1 MQDVLSASP
10 LKYLTPVWEAVLQ
23 SPSHVMVEVGLALAI
38 VYILFFKKA
47 YDPSKKGYGARA
59 VAGLSE
65 KEKEELIAEWEPEPL
80 VAPGSGAAG
89 AHLTSTARTLTIEKI
104 VPGSNNTR
112 VTLVGAP
119 DKQLVTFCSADFLGL
134 GASAAVRAASHDTL
148 EKYTLGSCGPRGFYG
163 TTRKH
168 LELEERLAA
177 FMGADESIT
186 YSDAVAAI
194 ASAIPAFAKRG
205 DVLLVDAGVNH
216 AVQTGARLSR
226 SKVTLFKHND
236 MADLR
241 AQLAAVAAAD
251 RSKRDSSLEQRRFI
265 VVEGL
270 YANYGD
276 LCPLKEVVALA
287 REFRWR
293 VICDDSLGFAA
304 LGAHGRGSIEAAGL
318 IAPAPASAAPAA
330 TAGAGAL
337 PRDPVRIDGVDVLLG
352 SLATSLASVGG
363 FCIGSREV
371 VDHQRLSG
379 AGYCFSAS
387 APPFL
392 CAAATAALQQLQEHP
407 ELPGRLRSRCEALH
421 AALEKAGKGAF
432 RVVSAPVSPV
442 KHCLLDV
449 GEFAGKPHAAAGA
462 GAPALP
468 ELSAA
473 TLKAAS
479 SAREREERIL
489 AAVVAHMAASGGVL
503 ATFSHQLPG
512 DALAPRP
519 TLKLSVSLAHSDAD
533 IAALV
538 KAVEAA
544 ARAVP
549 GIVAA
554 TA

>member
-1 MQDVLSASP
+1 MLSIWTSS
-10 LKYLTPVWEAVLQ
+10 LT
-23 SPSHVMVEVGLALAI
+23 LAI
-38 VYILFFKKA
+38 SSLNCC
-47 YDPSKKGYGARA
+47 SLA
-59 VAGLSE
+59 VA
-65 KEKEELIAEWEPEPL
+65 A
-80 VAPGSGAAG
+80 GSGAAG
-89 AHLTSTARTLTIEKI
+89 AHLTSTARTLTIDKV

-112 VTLVGAP
+112 VTLVGQP
-119 DKQLVTFCSADFLGL
+119 DKQLVTFCSNDFLGL
-134 GASAAVRAASHDTL
+134 GASAAVRKASRETL
-148 EKYTLGSCGPRGFYG
+148 EAYTLGSCGPRGFYG
-163 TTRKH
+163 STRKH

-241 AQLAAVAAAD
+241 TQLAAVAAAD
-251 RSKRDSSLEQRRFI
+251 RTKRDTSLEQRRFI

-276 LCPLKEVVALA
+276 LCPLKQVVALA

-293 VICDDSLGFAA
+293 VICDDALGFAA
-304 LGAHGRGSIEAAGL
+304 LGEHGRGSIEAAGL
-318 IAPAPASAAPAA
+318 IAPVPAGSGAPAA
-330 TAGAGAL
+330 PGGAGSL
-337 PRDPVRIDGVDVLLG
+337 PRAPVRIDGVDVLLG

-392 CAAATAALQQLQEHP
+392 CAAASSALQQLQEHP
-407 ELPGRLRSRCEALH
+407 ELPARLRARCEAVH
-421 AALEKAGKGAF
+421 ASLEKAGKGAF
-432 RVVSAPVSPV
+432 RVVSSPVSPV

-449 GEFAGKPHAAAGA
+449 GEFAGKPHGAGTAAGA
-462 GAPALP
+462 ASLP
-468 ELSAA
+468 ELSVATQKAA
-473 TLKAAS
+473 TAA
-479 SAREREERIL
+479 RCREERIL
-489 AAVVAHMAASGGVL
+489 AAVVANMAASGVL

-519 TLKLSVSLAHSDAD
+519 TLKVSVSLAHSDAD

-549 GIVAA
+549 GIVAS